1 MVVALKNE
9 ELRPIIEDIFDDTR
23 AINDAIKNKVL

>member
-9 ELRPIIEDIFDDTR
+9 GL
-23 AINDAIKNKVL
+23 K